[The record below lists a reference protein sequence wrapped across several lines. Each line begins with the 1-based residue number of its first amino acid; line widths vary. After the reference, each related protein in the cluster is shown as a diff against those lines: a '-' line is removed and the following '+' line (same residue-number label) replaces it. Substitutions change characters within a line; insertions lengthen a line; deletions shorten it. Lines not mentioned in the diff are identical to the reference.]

1 MKFISWNVNGL
12 KACIDK
18 GFKEFFYETDA
29 DFFCIQETKISDRNF
44 KIELENYDQ
53 YWAYCERKGY
63 SGTAVFTKH
72 KPLNVSY
79 GLGFSEYDTEGRL
92 ITLEYDRFFLINV
105 YTPNSKHCNKR
116 LDFRMDWDDTF
127 KAYVTK
133 LNNRRPLIICG
144 DINVAHLDIDIAPT
158 QKQTKSLGFT
168 DEEREKFSELLE
180 SVGLNDTF
188 RYLHPTQKDAYTWWS
203 YRHQKRDENS
213 GLRLD
218 YFLLSD
224 YLIPNL
230 KDSYMCSNIIGSDH
244 CPIVLELD
252 V

>member
-168 DEEREKFSELLE
+168 DEERSKLSQLLE
-180 SVGLNDTF
+180 SGFTDSY
-188 RYLHPTQKDAYTWWS
+188 RYKYPDKIKYSWWS
-203 YRHQKRDENS
+203 YRAKARKNNS
-213 GLRLD
+213 GWRID
-218 YFLLSD
+218 YFLVSD
-224 YLIPNL
+224 KIVSGINSACIHDDIL
-230 KDSYMCSNIIGSDH
+230 GSDH
-244 CPIVLELD
+244 CPVSLD
-252 V
+252 MNF